1 MGGLQESTKA
11 DTGKKDDS
19 EEVRELTEAMAIVKI
34 DTEKFKESFDN
45 RLVVMQKAQADDNS

>member
-1 MGGLQESTKA
+1 MGGLQESAKA

-34 DTEKFKESFDN
+34 DTEKFKESFEN
-45 RLVVMQKAQADDNS
+45 KLVVMQKAQADDNS